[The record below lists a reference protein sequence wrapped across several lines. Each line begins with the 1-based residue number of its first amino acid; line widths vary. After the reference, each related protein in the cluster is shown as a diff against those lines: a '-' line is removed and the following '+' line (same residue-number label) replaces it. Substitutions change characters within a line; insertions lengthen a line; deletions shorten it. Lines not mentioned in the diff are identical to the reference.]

1 MSSVYH
7 HEASSDVQK
16 TDSNVWIAHAPSNIA
31 LVKYMGKV
39 DSANNKA
46 LNSSLSYT
54 LDYLQSEVSVQLL
67 NESRAGSE
75 IGDSWQVWDANSI
88 QLTAN
93 GKEKFLKHWQRC
105 RQALAPS
112 YKGSFVLSSR
122 NHFPSDC
129 GLASSASSF
138 AALTL
143 AAYKSFSS
151 LKVLEKDWNL
161 NELANLSRAGSGS
174 SCRSFFSPFVLWQGE
189 TVMPVDSA
197 YQKLWHT
204 VIVVDSNIK
213 KVSSSEAHKRVP
225 TSLLYQGR
233 LDRAELRTQQ
243 LLQALKNK
251 DWRKIFEVSWADFW
265 DMHVLFETSVPPFSY
280 MLPES
285 LELIRNVQN
294 LWDSQGDGPVITMD
308 AGANIHLL
316 YRDEQKDLA
325 LKQKQEFA
333 NRFKV
338 YSNL

>member
-1 MSSVYH
+1 MNSVFR
-7 HEASSDVQK
+7 ETGCDGQK
-16 TDSNVWIAHAPSNIA
+16 PDTNIWIAQAPSNIA

-39 DSANNKA
+39 DSANNRA
-46 LNSSLSYT
+46 LNSSLSFT
-54 LDYLQSEVSVQLL
+54 LDYLQSEVSVQLQ
-67 NESRAGSE
+67 NETSVGTE
-75 IGDSWQVWDANSI
+75 ITDNWQVWDANSI
-88 QLTAN
+88 QLSST
-93 GKEKFLKHWQRC
+93 GREKFLKHWQRC
-105 RQALAPS
+105 RQVLAPNF
-112 YKGSFVLSSR
+112 KGSFILSSR

-143 AAYKSFSS
+143 AAYKCFSN

-174 SCRSFFSPFVLWQGE
+174 SCRSFFSPFVMWQGE
-189 TVMPVDSA
+189 TVAPVDSA

-204 VIVVDSNIK
+204 VIVVDSSIK

-251 DWRKIFEVSWADFW
+251 DWSKIFEVSWADFW
-265 DMHVLFETSVPPFSY
+265 DMHVLFETSSPPFSY

-285 LELIRNVQN
+285 LALIRLVQN
-294 LWDSQGDGPVITMD
+294 LWESQGDGPVITMD

-316 YRDEQKDLA
+316 YREEQKDLA

-333 NRFKV
+333 NRSKV